1 MKTKEHE
8 ASNYVY
14 DRLSIDNECYHCL
27 IAEEMF
33 LAGVDFA
40 EQWTDFSKEEP
51 GEEYMFTDLL
61 LRVDVCDEIF
71 HEVNQYVSTP
81 ELDIN
86 PHWERK
92 IFGKIV
98 AWRPINRK

>member
-1 MKTKEHE
+1 METKEELVKEYIKTKTGFPLTEKLVKDTFI
-8 ASNYVY
+8 AG
-14 DRLSIDNECYHCL
+14 IDHS
-27 IAEEMF
+27 EE
-33 LAGVDFA
+33 
-40 EQWTDFSKEEP
+40 WTDFSKEEP

-61 LRVDVCDEIF
+61 LRVDVCGEIF